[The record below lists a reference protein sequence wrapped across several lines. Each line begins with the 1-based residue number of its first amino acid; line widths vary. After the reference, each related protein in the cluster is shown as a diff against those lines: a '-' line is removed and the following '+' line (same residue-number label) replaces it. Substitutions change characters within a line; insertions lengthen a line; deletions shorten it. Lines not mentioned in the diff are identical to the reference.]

1 MRQSFTIYGRLAG
14 TNDYVN
20 AAHTPWKRTKLKQE
34 QEAIVKAAAE
44 DARIAPMQPPV
55 KVTVT
60 YYEGKAKPRQRM
72 RDLDNVFGG
81 NKFILDA
88 LVSMEI
94 IPNDDTKNVVR
105 LSSHGFKATG
115 EPRIEITLESEE

>member
-1 MRQSFTIYGRLAG
+1 MRQTFTIYGRLAG

-34 QEAIVKAAAE
+34 QEAIVMEAAAGLK
-44 DARIAPMQPPV
+44 PMQPPV
-55 KVTVT
+55 KVTVD
-60 YYEGKAKPRQRM
+60 YFEGKAKPRQRM

-88 LVSMEI
+88 LVSMGI

-105 LSSHGFKATG
+105 LSCHGFRAT
-115 EPRIEITLESEE
+115 ECPRIEVTLESED